1 MNFKSVLQAFSSVL
15 QSNTTTPPPIPTA
28 PTQNRTSL
36 PISEAILM
44 DLDLLDQVQNHAIAP
59 QSASTTPSPIP
70 AAPIQ
75 QNSMPLPLEAQYPS
89 REALFEAIRAWAKPH
104 GYAFTTGKSK
114 KSESGRIKV
123 YYAYDRCR
131 PIPSNIARIRHTQS
145 RGIGCLF
152 SVLACELPEQQ
163 G

>member
-1 MNFKSVLQAFSSVL
+1 MPTQQQLLLDHAAYANAQDQGFTVAI
-15 QSNTTTPPPIPTA
+15 QSDSITPPPIPTA
-28 PTQNRTSL
+28 L
-36 PISEAILM
+36 
-44 DLDLLDQVQNHAIAP
+44 V
-59 QSASTTPSPIP
+59 
-70 AAPIQ
+70 Q
-75 QNSMPLPLEAQYPS
+75 QNSMPLPPEAQYPS

-123 YYAYDRCR
+123 YYACDRCR